1 MKSTW
6 RMKRAGSLYEQQ
18 FFLDALKNGLEVFT
32 PLGDY
37 LPQDCI
43 VMNSAGRTFR
53 VQIKGT
59 STLLHDTR
67 GKGLGRYMITSA
79 SGKKV
84 KETIDCTKV
93 DTLAAYVQPLG
104 KWYIIP
110 GMDLDNAIRISL
122 YPHNNKSK
130 AKYERFQDNWNA
142 FKIS

>member
-1 MKSTW
+1 
-6 RMKRAGSLYEQQ
+6 MKRAGSIYEQQ

-32 PLGDY
+32 PIGDY

-53 VQIKGT
+53 VQVKGT
-59 STLLHDTR
+59 GVLVEDKR
-67 GKGLGRYMITSA
+67 RNGGLGRYMITSA

-93 DTLAAYVQPLG
+93 DTLAAYIEPVNA
-104 KWYIIP
+104 WYIIP
-110 GMDLDNAIRISL
+110 CMDLDNAIRISL
-122 YPHNNKSK
+122 YPHNTKSK
-130 AKYERFQDNWNA
+130 AKYEKFQDNWNA